1 MMGRTVDFQN
11 NAAFGVCLTIF
22 YQTTVDKRLGVF
34 LRQNSNLEAVF
45 QRSL

>member
-1 MMGRTVDFQN
+1 MMARGINFQN
-11 NAAFGVCLTIF
+11 NAVFDAGLTIF
-22 YQTTVDKRLGVF
+22 YQMTVDKRLSVF